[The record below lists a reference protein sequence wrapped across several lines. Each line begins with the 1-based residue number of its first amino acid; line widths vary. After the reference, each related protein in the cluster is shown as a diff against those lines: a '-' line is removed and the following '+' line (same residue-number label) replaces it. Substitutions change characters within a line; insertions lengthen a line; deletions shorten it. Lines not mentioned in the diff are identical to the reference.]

1 MLVWSYDLEVDDF
14 GPDGKI
20 LEQTD
25 RYDQADYDILVSLG
39 VPIGFFIGLVKS
51 YKSTPEPWITL
62 MALIEK
68 LEHLRDQIKEYW
80 EEVLRE
86 TCEKNGFKDEDP
98 KLRWSKMNLRNE
110 REVRNLVLAF
120 YDRGLISI
128 RTALEEANY
137 NADTQ
142 RDQREEEKKEGA
154 EDVFSLRE
162 LPFSGKPDAGNKVSD
177 KDDGG
182 RPNKG
187 NEKPPLTEVNM
198 NNEKQAKAVS
208 QAMYMVMNEAYKDMW
223 QTAIGSIGDDDEIA
237 YGILR
242 DLHGIRDHIRT
253 IIYNLAE
260 TNKNSRFIGM
270 MSSEFS
276 RLTDDIL
283 EDLQREEVTEAS
295 VNRLKDTYE
304 QNFIDIVNKAV
315 VYLNVKG
322 VTVKDGR

>member
-1 MLVWSYDLEVDDF
+1 
-14 GPDGKI
+14 
-20 LEQTD
+20 
-25 RYDQADYDILVSLG
+25 
-39 VPIGFFIGLVKS
+39 
-51 YKSTPEPWITL
+51 
-62 MALIEK
+62 
-68 LEHLRDQIKEYW
+68 
-80 EEVLRE
+80 
-86 TCEKNGFKDEDP
+86 
-98 KLRWSKMNLRNE
+98 
-110 REVRNLVLAF
+110 
-120 YDRGLISI
+120 
-128 RTALEEANY
+128 
-137 NADTQ
+137 
-142 RDQREEEKKEGA
+142 
-154 EDVFSLRE
+154 
-162 LPFSGKPDAGNKVSD
+162 
-177 KDDGG
+177 
-182 RPNKG
+182 
-187 NEKPPLTEVNM
+187 M